1 MDVRGS
7 GPVQQKAVSDVTAR
21 VQDLLAQLDGENP
34 PAALVA

>member
-7 GPVQQKAVSDVTAR
+7 GPVQQKAVVEVKSR